1 MTRAGTIPLSD
12 IERIQIYEGKVRN
25 SKSGLKSIL
34 KKTGGTFVM
43 GGPIFLRTFNVCCHL
58 SIDGEVIFDP
68 GYQAWCI
75 SWNKPADFCVEP
87 VSYKRVNKANY
98 IECVHLIIDG
108 KKIDPI
114 NCGTDMK
121 YACNRVAVGVK
132 EGRFAYY
139 ATEDNL
145 TPEQLRDILF
155 SAGWNDAIMMD
166 GGGSA
171 CFLDENGNG
180 FAGDGRYMPF
190 YIVVTLKVKDNEP
203 EGAKPM
209 VEINAYSLARDGEKN
224 LTKNFKVKEFAC
236 KDGSDPVFIA
246 RELPMVLQY
255 IRTRVGKGITIN
267 SAYRT
272 PEYNALPKTGG
283 AQYSQHLYGTAAD
296 LATPKGWT
304 PQQLANIAREIM
316 PNWGGVGIYSW
327 GIHVDVREEKA
338 DWKG

>member
-12 IERIQIYEGKVRN
+12 IARIQIYAGRVKN
-25 SKSGLKSIL
+25 NKSGLQSIL

-43 GGPIFLRTFNVCCHL
+43 GGPIFLDSFEACCHL
-58 SIDGEVIFDP
+58 GIDGKVVCDP

-75 SWNKPADFCVEP
+75 SWNAPADFCVEQ
-87 VSYKRVNKANY
+87 VANYRKNKANY
-98 IECVHLIIDG
+98 IECVHLIIGG
-108 KKIDPI
+108 KKIEKLRYGD
-114 NCGTDMK
+114 DMG
-121 YACNRVAVGVK
+121 YPCNRVVVGVK
-132 EGRFAYY
+132 DGRLAYY
-139 ATEDNL
+139 ATTDNL
-145 TPEQLRDILF
+145 RPEQLRDILF
-155 SAGWNDAIMMD
+155 AAGWSDAIMMD

-180 FAGDGRYMPF
+180 FAGDGRYMPY

-246 RELPMVLQY
+246 RELPMVCQY
-255 IRTRVGKGITIN
+255 IRTRTGKGFVPN

-272 PEYNALPKTGG
+272 PEHNEREGG
-283 AQYSQHLYGTAAD
+283 VANSQHVYGCAVD
-296 LATPKGWT
+296 IPKLSGYTPAKM
-304 PQQLANIAREIM
+304 ASIAREIM
-316 PNWGGVGIYSW
+316 PDWGGVGIYSW

-338 DWKG
+338 DWNG